1 MNLYRGLISMTKK
14 EVLCVTGSRA
24 DYGIYRPLLLKLEEN
39 SEFNLSLIVTG
50 MHLLGEYGETIQE
63 IKKDHLR
70 ISATPSILVKGDNK
84 ASMSQSLG
92 LGILYFTEIF
102 RVNNPDFLLVL
113 GDRGE
118 MLAAAITAHYLNIP
132 IVHFHGGEVSGSAD
146 DSIRH
151 AITKLA
157 HLHFA
162 STEKSYRTLL
172 RLGEEDWRIHV
183 IGSLRKTE
191 INQVKNQSIS
201 ENELLR
207 KKYSIQSNKNLLIVA
222 FHPDSRDAV
231 PVEKQVETL
240 LCSLKPICHEQLI
253 FIGANSDAGGDF
265 FNQKIKEF
273 CHFNKAATS
282 FYHSLP
288 QEDYLFLLSQA
299 NVLVGNSSSGLIEA
313 PFFNLPYVLIGNR
326 QKGRERGSNVVETPY
341 NEVQIIAAIKT
352 VLQTEKRISSNPYD
366 TVKCP
371 ETQVIKVLKEMTID
385 KWMLINKSFNK

>member
-1 MNLYRGLISMTKK
+1 MTKK
-14 EVLCVTGSRA
+14 EILCITGTRA
-24 DYGIYRPLLLKLEEN
+24 DYGIYRPLLLKLEKDPA
-39 SEFNLSLIVTG
+39 FNLSLIVTG
-50 MHLLGEYGETIQE
+50 MHLLQEYGETIQE
-63 IKKDHLR
+63 VQKDKLK

-84 ASMSQSLG
+84 SSMAQSLG
-92 LGILYFTEIF
+92 LGLFHFSEIIKLK
-102 RVNNPDFLLVL
+102 NPDFLLVL

-118 MLAAAITAHYLNIP
+118 MLAAAISAHYLNIP

-157 HLHFA
+157 HLHFV

-172 RLGEEDWRIHV
+172 HFGEEDWRIHV
-183 IGSLRKTE
+183 IGSLRKKE
-191 INQVKNQSIS
+191 IIQVKNQSFS
-201 ENELLR
+201 EIELLR
-207 KKYSIQSNKNLLIVA
+207 KKYSIQTNKNLLIVA
-222 FHPDSRDAV
+222 FHPDSRDAI

-240 LCSLKPICHEQLI
+240 LFSLKPLCHEQFI

-265 FNQKIKEF
+265 INQKIKEF
-273 CHFNKAATS
+273 CHLNRAATS
-282 FYHSLP
+282 FYYSIP

-341 NEVQIIAAIKT
+341 NEGEITAAIKT
-352 VLQTEKRISSNPYD
+352 VLLTEKSPSSNPFD
-366 TVKCP
+366 IVKCP
-371 ETQVIKVLKEMTID
+371 EDQVIKVLKETTPD
-385 KWMLINKSFNK
+385 KWILINKNITKLR

>member
-1 MNLYRGLISMTKK
+1 MNRYHGLISMTKK
-14 EVLCVTGSRA
+14 EVLCVTGTRA
-24 DYGIYRPLLLKLEEN
+24 DYGIYRPLLLNLEKDPA
-39 SEFNLSLIVTG
+39 FTLSLIVTG
-50 MHLLGEYGETIQE
+50 MHLLEEYGGTIQE
-63 IKKDHLR
+63 IKKDQLK

-92 LGILYFTEIF
+92 LGIIYFSEILKEK
-102 RVNNPDFLLVL
+102 NPDFLLVL

-132 IVHFHGGEVSGSAD
+132 IVHFHGGEISGSAD

-157 HLHFA
+157 HLHFV

-172 RLGEEDWRIHV
+172 HLGEEDWRIHV

-191 INQVKNQSIS
+191 ITQMKNQSIA
-201 ENELLR
+201 EIDLFR

-222 FHPDSRDAV
+222 FHPDSRDPV

-240 LCSLKPICHEQLI
+240 LRSLKPFCHEQLI
-253 FIGANSDAGGDF
+253 FIGANSDAGGDL

-282 FYHSLP
+282 FYYSIP

-299 NVLVGNSSSGLIEA
+299 NILVGNSSSGLIEA

-341 NEVQIIAAIKT
+341 NEAQIIEAIKA
-352 VLQTEKRISSNPYD
+352 VLLTEKRISSNPYD